1 MFAAQALLNPVSDS
15 APAGADLSFS
25 SEFDAIK
32 EARKADDHSLDQGE
46 WITDLK
52 ESDWGFVIK
61 SCAALLEQRSKDLG
75 LAVWLAEAGAK
86 KHHLR
91 GLAEGLR
98 VVAGLVDQFWDRGLY
113 PEPDGDDHDQRAS
126 NLSWI
131 VTRIPAL
138 LREIP
143 VTDGN
148 GSAYSLIDFEIA
160 RRNPE
165 GELKLADL
173 DNAKRSTSL
182 AFKATFTADASVLAD
197 ALAALEL
204 ACDRR
209 LGQNSP
215 GFAAARD
222 AVQSM
227 VRLMPPPKPV
237 SNPDDP
243 IADDAAGSER
253 TGTAAARSQQG
264 VIGTRAQ
271 AIAQLRTV
279 ADFFRRTEPHSP
291 VSYFADKAADAGEQ
305 DLHAWLRSVIKDPAS
320 MGHIEELLGVKRPD

>member
-1 MFAAQALLNPVSDS
+1 MFAAEALLNSVSEA
-15 APAGADLSFS
+15 APSGADLSFS
-25 SEFDAIK
+25 TEFDAIK

-52 ESDWGFVIK
+52 ESDWGFVLQ
-61 SCAALLEQRSKDLG
+61 SCVTLLEQRSKDLS

-91 GLAEGLR
+91 GLTEGLR

-113 PEPDGDDHDQRAS
+113 PESDGEDHDQRAS

-138 LREIP
+138 LREMP

-148 GSAYSLIDFEIA
+148 GSAYSLVDFEVA
-160 RRNPE
+160 FRNPD
-165 GELKLADL
+165 GQLKLADL
-173 DNAKRSTSL
+173 DNAKRTSSA
-182 AFKATFTADASVLAD
+182 AFRAAFTADATMLAD
-197 ALAALEL
+197 ALAALERT
-204 ACDRR
+204 CDLR

-222 AVQSM
+222 AVQTM
-227 VRLMPPPKPV
+227 VRLMPVPKPA
-237 SNPDDP
+237 SDPDDATTDSHLAP
-243 IADDAAGSER
+243 QPNGPAAFR
-253 TGTAAARSQQG
+253 PG

-271 AIAQLRTV
+271 AIAQLRAV
-279 ADFFRRTEPHSP
+279 ADFFRRSEPHSP
-291 VSYFADKAADAGEQ
+291 VSYYADKAANAGEQ
-305 DLHAWLRSVIKDPAS
+305 DLHTWLRTVVKDPAS
-320 MGHIEELLGVKRPD
+320 MAHIEELLGLKAQE